1 LCPYEHLNPNQ
12 ELSLAAPA
20 DIPQVALPIRPTGVS
35 GFKFPLTIG
44 LFSFRKMLQ
53 LLIRNS
59 VWLTN

>member
-1 LCPYEHLNPNQ
+1 MSCGHPTNG
-12 ELSLAAPA
+12 LAYKAY
-20 DIPQVALPIRPTGVS
+20 GVS